1 MSSECNF
8 CTNKTQCAECDKG
21 WLDKFIPSKEVASY
35 FHRCYV
41 GVRGING
48 SAYSFDTTSETL
60 IPTHHVVIDGKF
72 YCPYC
77 GEKMF
82 PIQDK
87 ITLATIGH
95 CCICQG
101 ARDELEYEAKKNE
114 MEEKYRRELEEAS
127 RSLQDEYR
135 DKLSFCTKKLLAIK
149 QEAERKRLEFFSPE
163 NTHFGGNNNIED
175 LIR

>member
-48 SAYSFDTTSETL
+48 SAYSFNTTNKDL
-60 IPTHHVVIDGKF
+60 IPTHHVVIDSRF

-77 GEKMF
+77 GEEMF
-82 PIQDK
+82 PIQDSV
-87 ITLATIGH
+87 TLAITGH

-101 ARDELEYEAKKNE
+101 ARDEIEYENKK
-114 MEEKYRRELEEAS
+114 KELEKKYEEES
-127 RSLQDEYR
+127 RSLQNEYR
-135 DKLSFCTKKLLAIK
+135 DKLSFCAEKLLEIK
-149 QEAERKRLEFFSPE
+149 QEAERKHFEFFSPK
-163 NTHFGGNNNIED
+163 NSHFTGSNKIED